1 MTGLNLSRCMEMEIT
16 FPVYN
21 NKDKDHD
28 YRTIDGLSFLTN
40 DIIGECH
47 CDGIN
52 QVLVLLLADCDH
64 LVHVFVLKHS

>member
-1 MTGLNLSRCMEMEIT
+1 MEIT
-16 FPVYN
+16 FPVYE

-28 YRTIDGLSFLTN
+28 YRTIDGLSFLTD

-52 QVLVLLLADCDH
+52 QVLVLLLAGSCFYIKTF
-64 LVHVFVLKHS
+64 LIIRFNLLWF